1 MRIARLGIL
10 VLVFTVI
17 FQPFASTAINFSS
30 AEEVN
35 CDWPCF
41 GQNLQGDRV
50 APDGCG
56 PMTDELAL
64 KWSFQT
70 KGKILSS
77 PIHGA
82 GNIFIRTDEDL
93 LYCVDGETGK
103 EKWKAELDTVD
114 EETIRSSYSSACI
127 YGKWVFI
134 GSFDGKMHCYNTDT
148 GKRKWMKSTG
158 GAIWSSPVVYKG
170 RLFFGSSDKRFYCC
184 SIESGS
190 LEWSVVADQA
200 FYSSPTFYGNNLYVG
215 NMSGDLFCYDV
226 RNGNKVW
233 EFNAGRGANI
243 ESTPTVYYGKIFIG
257 TKKGSVFCVNAEDG
271 KPIWEFKTT
280 RSQIYS
286 SATVEYGKVFITASD
301 QKLYC
306 LNIDDGTL
314 LWEVYTKQDKKI
326 SGSTPVLFNDKLVY
340 TSTDNKLYML
350 DINTGKEL
358 WNYQIP
364 DSAYGTH
371 PTVGKD
377 CVYLSSFNKTLYCF
391 IDSKPYIPPEPT
403 KIEISSAS
411 TKLDLCMDLQ
421 FTAKV
426 FDQYGQVIDKAKI
439 EWDSTDI
446 SVGEIDAAGLF
457 KPKSYGKTKIFC
469 RSGNLSE
476 SVEIS
481 VVPFLEVDRES
492 VKFDNIKPNEQYI
505 EKLIYTNTGDIDLE
519 VSLVKDFE
527 KLQIEPDKFTI
538 PAGKTQEVKL
548 IYNSKEFVV
557 GQKFEFKLRANYLT
571 CIVEVEGAIV
581 SVSSIPCIT
590 ANLSSLDFGLV
601 NRGDKKDIKIN
612 FISSEPTDVTITTAD
627 PWISLSKNRFAL
639 DANPVTVTFTVM
651 ASALPAS
658 TKLISEIVVTPD
670 RNTCTKLTIPVTVET
685 QDSITIKLQVSNTS
699 ASINGIE
706 RTLTRP
712 PIIDKGRVMVPLRF
726 ISEAFGCQLDWNSS
740 ERKISVNRYDVNF
753 TLWIDKKI
761 ALINGREVQ
770 IDAPPINVSGSVM
783 VPLRFIA
790 EPFGAKVEW
799 NAENKMITITWPKV

>member
-30 AEEVN
+30 AEEIN

-50 APDGCG
+50 APVGCG

-77 PIHGA
+77 PVHGA
-82 GNIFIRTDEDL
+82 SNIFIRTDEDL

-184 SIESGS
+184 TIETGT
-190 LEWSVVADQA
+190 LEWSVIADQA

-326 SGSTPVLFNDKLVY
+326 SGSTPVLFNGKLVY

-358 WNYQIP
+358 WSYQIP

-411 TKLDLCMDLQ
+411 TKLDLCMDMQ

-426 FDQYGQVIDKAKI
+426 FDQFDQVIDKAKI

-446 SVGEIDAAGLF
+446 SVGEIDASGLF
-457 KPKSYGKTKIFC
+457 KPKSYGKTKIFS
-469 RSGNLSE
+469 RSGNISE

-481 VVPFLEVDRES
+481 VVPFLEVDRKL
-492 VKFDNIKPNEQYI
+492 VKFDSIKPNEQYV
-505 EKLIYTNTGDIDLE
+505 EKLIFTNAGDVDLE
-519 VSLVKDFE
+519 VSLEKDFE
-527 KLQIEPDKFTI
+527 KLQIEPDKFAI
-538 PAGKTQEVKL
+538 PAGKTQEVKF

-557 GQKFEFKLRANYLT
+557 GQKIGFKVKVNYLT
-571 CIVEVEGAIV
+571 CSVEVEGAIV

-612 FISSEPTDVTITTAD
+612 FVSSEPTDVTITTAD

-639 DANPVTVTFTVM
+639 DANPVTVTFSVM

-670 RNTCTKLTIPVTVET
+670 RNTCTKLAIPVTVET

-740 ERKISVNRYDVNF
+740 EKKISVNRYDVNF

-790 EPFGAKVEW
+790 EPFGAEVEW

>member
-1 MRIARLGIL
+1 MKIARIAVF
-10 VLVFTVI
+10 VLVSTVV
-17 FQPFASTAINFSS
+17 FQSFAFASNRPVPDEI
-30 AEEVN
+30 N

-56 PMTDELAL
+56 PMTSELAL

-77 PIHGA
+77 PVHGA

-103 EKWKAELDTVD
+103 EKWKAELDTVG

-127 YGKWVFI
+127 YGKWVYI
-134 GSFDGKMHCYNTDT
+134 GSFDGKVHCYNTDT

-158 GAIWSSPVVYKG
+158 GAVWSSPVVYKG

-184 SIESGS
+184 SLESGS
-190 LEWSVVADQA
+190 LEWSVIAEQA
-200 FYSSPTFYGNNLYVG
+200 FYSSPTFTGNNLYIG
-215 NMSGDLFCYDV
+215 NMSGDLLCYDV

-243 ESTPTVYYGKIFIG
+243 ESSPTVYYDKIFFG
-257 TKKGSVFCVNAEDG
+257 TKKGSVFCVNAADG

-306 LNIDDGTL
+306 LNIEDGTK

-326 SGSTPVLFNDKLVY
+326 TGSTPVLVNGKLIY
-340 TSTDNKLYML
+340 TSTDDKLYML
-350 DINTGKEL
+350 DIETGKEL
-358 WNYQIP
+358 WSYQIP
-364 DSAYGTH
+364 DSAYNTH

-377 CVYLSSFNKTLYCF
+377 CIYLSSFNKTLYCF
-391 IDSKPYIPPEPT
+391 KDSKPYIPPEPA

-411 TKLDLCMDLQ
+411 TNLDLCMEMQ
-421 FTAKV
+421 FSAKV
-426 FDQYGQVIDKAKI
+426 FDQYGNIIDKAKI

-446 SVGEIDAAGLF
+446 SVGQIDATGLF
-457 KPKSYGKTKIFC
+457 KSKSYGKTKIIC
-469 RSGNLSE
+469 RFENLSE

-481 VVPFLEVDRES
+481 VFPFLDIDRKS
-492 VKFDNIKPNEQYI
+492 VKFDQIKPNQQYI
-505 EKLIYTNTGDIDLE
+505 EKIVYSNRGDADLDVTLGCELDKVQID
-519 VSLVKDFE
+519 
-527 KLQIEPDKFTI
+527 PDKFTI

-548 IYNSKEFVV
+548 IYSSKEFVV
-557 GQKFEFKLRANYLT
+557 GQKLEFKVKANYLT
-571 CIVEVEGAIV
+571 CSLEIPCTIV

-590 ANLSSLDFGLV
+590 AEPSSLNFGLV
-601 NRGDKKDIKIN
+601 NRGDKKDIKVT
-612 FISSEPTDVTITTAD
+612 ISSTEPTDVTITTAD